1 MSTTWHLE
9 PCESDHTFCT
19 MATHFD
25 TAPYF
30 FEMIQ
35 EMEPQVK
42 SVFYAGVNFTY
53 DIGAEGLTEAVARSM
68 GFEWDSLFMEYPVT
82 DMLSIATSV
91 IAKNPDMVILG
102 GLTGD
107 GPAFIRA
114 MRDLGYE
121 GVMGTVYGMPSIPQ
135 LLAAFDGGEEHLL
148 ENYYAVEEHSFD
160 SFGGYGDPD
169 LQQLVADYDRIE
181 PGIPQAGIITAF
193 YSMDILLKGIQKAGT
208 VDDTDK
214 IAETLETIEIPNI
227 MLPGDPIMTFGG
239 AGKSD
244 VELIKRQEHL
254 IWNAMAI
261 NLYKNGKPSTLEVIS
276 AVPKGPIPLEHE
288 RGR

>member
-30 FEMIQ
+30 FETIKK
-35 EMEPQVK
+35 MEPQVK
-42 SVFYAGVNFTY
+42 SIFYAGVNFTY

-68 GFEWDSLFMEYPVT
+68 GFEFDHVFIEFPIT
-82 DMLSIATSV
+82 DLLGVATAIIS
-91 IAKNPDMVILG
+91 KNPDMVLLG
-102 GLTGD
+102 GLNAD

-121 GVMGTVYGMPSIPQ
+121 GVMGSVYAFPTIPQ
-135 LLAAFDGGEEHLL
+135 LVNAFKGGEEHLL
-148 ENYYAVEEHSFD
+148 ENYYAVEEHAYD
-160 SFGGYGDPD
+160 SFGEYADPD
-169 LQQLVADYDRIE
+169 LQQLVSDYDRIE

-193 YSMDILLKGIQKAGT
+193 YTMDILLTAIQKAGT

-244 VELIKRQEHL
+244 MELVKRQEHIL
-254 IWNAMAI
+254 WNAMAMNI
-261 NLYKNGKPSTLEVIS
+261 YRNGKPETLEVIS
-276 AVPKGPIPLEHE
+276 AVPRGPIPVAK
-288 RGR
+288 